1 MGRFWGNARPSK
13 LSVTPQLPH
22 RSGDQELPW
31 QGDGADITWRPRRV
45 RNRDTEAQQAD
56 CSGKN
61 DARMRSAPSGRQLT
75 KQDASPHT
83 VGLWGSMSGSP
94 HLTFFVKRPVD
105 EYVYHNFQEN
115 TH

>member
-61 DARMRSAPSGRQLT
+61 DARMRSAPQAGISPSRTPHLT
-75 KQDASPHT
+75 
-83 VGLWGSMSGSP
+83 LSGSP
-94 HLTFFVKRPVD
+94 HLTFFVKRQWVSTFTTQLSGK
-105 EYVYHNFQEN
+105 YTRNS
-115 TH
+115 